1 VRIAYCKNI
10 SIEKSSFREGWFV
23 TFAPNESGDIV
34 ISIYS
39 GYFDVYDIENLDQ
52 ASLPTPA
59 QRYTIASRDPH
70 SAALRFERLLDV
82 YLRDIVG
89 FDSKHQ
95 RPLKG
100 GGAFG
105 IVQAYVSFIEAQDRG
120 ALHAHMVLWS
130 LQQSQVALT
139 PQATEA
145 QKLRLQS
152 FVESICSI
160 NMPLELNVC
169 PTCHTSGSLQRN
181 ADCNI
186 DAARSRIA
194 RYEGEPPLNVCNSC
208 QPPTTS
214 TSGDLIRN
222 AIDQL
227 KSQYQQQQQQQP
239 PPPPPPAFDMQPI
252 VDAAV
257 PIALP
262 PPDDV
267 RRQLVLSL
275 LRQKCNMHSFAHT
288 PQCFKTGLRNCA
300 CRYGFPLDIVRDTVL
315 TDDMR
320 LQLCRQ
326 LGNEYVNKSNDLV
339 LWLLR
344 CNNDIRCP
352 KIQFISAFAS
362 V

>member
-1 VRIAYCKNI
+1 MKIILYCK
-10 SIEKSSFREGWFV
+10 KGWFV
-23 TFAPNESGDIV
+23 TFAPNEAGDIV
-34 ISIYS
+34 ISVYS
-39 GYFDVYDIENLDQ
+39 GYFNVYDIENIDA

-82 YLRDIVG
+82 YLREIVG

-105 IVQAYVSFIEAQDRG
+105 VVAAYAAFIEAQDRG

-130 LQQSQVALT
+130 MVYSQVVLT

-145 QKLRLQS
+145 QRLRLQS

-160 NMPLELNVC
+160 NMPLQLNVC
-169 PTCHTSGSLQRN
+169 PTCHASDSLQRN
-181 ADCNI
+181 ANCNVEV
-186 DAARSRIA
+186 ARTRVA
-194 RYEGEPPLNVCNSC
+194 RYEGEPPLNVCNNC
-208 QPPTTS
+208 QPPTTC
-214 TSGDLIRN
+214 TSGELIRN
-222 AIDQL
+222 AINRL
-227 KSQYQQQQQQQP
+227 KSQYQQQSVNQAP
-239 PPPPPPAFDMQPI
+239 LDLQPI
-252 VDAAV
+252 IDATV
-257 PIALP
+257 PIALL

-275 LRQKCNMHSFAHT
+275 LRQTCNMHSARHMS
-288 PQCFKTGLRNCA
+288 QCFKTGHRNCA
-300 CRYGFPLDIVRDTVL
+300 CRYGFPLDIAASTVL
-315 TDDMR
+315 TEDLR
-320 LQLCRQ
+320 LQLCRA

-344 CNNDIRCP
+344 CNNDIRLVKTGKNHIILFCFFL
-352 KIQFISAFAS
+352 K
-362 V
+362 